1 MGNPW
6 TSGSSSPELS
16 TSLPK
21 NVALK
26 VSMDVMKP
34 WIAKRITEM
43 LGFEDDIVVEPG
55 CPDGGAV
62 FHGHLK

>member
-1 MGNPW
+1 
-6 TSGSSSPELS
+6 
-16 TSLPK
+16 
-21 NVALK
+21 
-26 VSMDVMKP
+26 MDVMKP

-55 CPDGGAV
+55 CPVDGGVV